1 MDEIENATEVPEVE
15 QQTEN
20 QPVAEPDNQ
29 DNTPEQKEEPQET
42 EAERAAKRARNRALR
57 EKKWAE
63 DDLRREREE
72 NARLRREFEQRRTE
86 QPADLRPESFG
97 TQAEYEQAIND
108 PRLKAAF
115 EHWRNQERQQA
126 RQQAEQTEMQKALE
140 VFAQKQ
146 EEAREVYPDFD
157 EVIES
162 AASTPVNPHV
172 QRALVEADNSADLL
186 FFFAKNPA
194 ELEKLN
200 RLNPYVAA
208 LKIGKMDA
216 KFQRPTTKAS
226 AAPKP
231 IKPVTTA
238 QSAPSGEPDPSDEKA
253 WLAWRTKQ
261 VQKQHSR

>member
-1 MDEIENATEVPEVE
+1 MDEIENAPDTPEVE
-15 QQTEN
+15 QQTESL
-20 QPVAEPDNQ
+20 PAAEPEIQ
-29 DNTPEQKEEPQET
+29 DNEPEKKEEPQET

-57 EKKWAE
+57 EKMWAE

-72 NARLRREFEQRRTE
+72 NARLRQERDQRRTE

-97 TQAEYEQAIND
+97 TQAEYEQAMID
-108 PRLKAAF
+108 QRIEAAVAKRLD
-115 EHWRNQERQQA
+115 QERQQA
-126 RQQAEQTEMQKALE
+126 RQRAEQTEMQKALE

-172 QRALVEADNSADLL
+172 QRALVKADNAADLL
-186 FFFAKNPA
+186 FHFAKNPA

-200 RLNPYVAA
+200 RLNPIDAAVAIA
-208 LKIGKMDA
+208 KMDA
-216 KFQRPTTKAS
+216 KFQRPQTKAS

-231 IKPVTTA
+231 IKPVTTS